1 MHRLDGR
8 VALVTGGSRGI
19 GLAICETLA
28 EAGAAIMLTDV
39 LDDAGKTA
47 AQALRDKG
55 YQCEFRHHDVTSEA
69 EWAEAISG
77 CETRFG
83 GLDILVNNAGI
94 FIAKPTADTTLEE
107 FRRVQAVN
115 VDGVFLGIKHAV
127 PALAK
132 RAQGIPGGASI
143 VNLSSVA
150 ALIGTPDA
158 LAYSTSKGAVRTM
171 SKVAAIDCGRKGLK
185 IRVNSVHP
193 GVIQTLMGQQ
203 VFDELG
209 SATGQAS
216 AEIEA
221 KMIAAH
227 PIGRLG
233 KAEDVANAVLFLAS
247 DASGFVTGAE
257 LVVDGGMFAS

>member
-1 MHRLDGR
+1 M
-8 VALVTGGSRGI
+8 ALVTGGARGI
-19 GLAICETLA
+19 GLAICEALA
-28 EAGAAIMLTDV
+28 GAGAAIMLTDV
-39 LDDAGKTA
+39 LDEAGA
-47 AQALRDKG
+47 AAAKLLREQG
-55 YQCEFRHHDVTSEA
+55 YPCEFRHHDVTSEA
-69 EWAEAISG
+69 EWIDVIAACEA
-77 CETRFG
+77 TFG
-83 GLDILVNNAGI
+83 SLDILVNNAGI

-132 RAQGIPGGASI
+132 RAKDIPGGGAI

-158 LAYSTSKGAVRTM
+158 MAYSTSKGAVRTM
-171 SKVAAIDCGRKGLK
+171 TKVAAIDCGRKGMK

-209 SATGQAS
+209 AAAGLPSDAV
-216 AEIEA
+216 EA

-233 KAEDVANAVLFLAS
+233 KPEDVANAVLFLAS
-247 DASGFVTGAE
+247 DGSAFVTGAE

>member
-8 VALVTGGSRGI
+8 VALVTGGARGI
-19 GLAICETLA
+19 GLAICEALA
-28 EAGAAIMLTDV
+28 GAGAAIMLTDV
-39 LDDAGKTA
+39 LDQAGEASAQRLRDAGH
-47 AQALRDKG
+47 
-55 YQCEFRHHDVTSEA
+55 QCEYRHHDVTSEA
-69 EWAEAISG
+69 DWVEVVGA
-77 CETRFG
+77 CEKRFG
-83 GLDILVNNAGI
+83 GLDTLVNNAGI

-115 VDGVFLGIKHAV
+115 VDGVFLGIKHSV
-127 PALAK
+127 PALAR
-132 RAQGIPGGASI
+132 RAQAIPGGASI

-171 SKVAAIDCGRKGLK
+171 SKVAAVDCGRKGLK

-209 SATGQAS
+209 SATGHDS

-233 KAEDVANAVLFLAS
+233 NPEDVANAVLFLAS
-247 DASGFVTGAE
+247 DASAFVTGAE